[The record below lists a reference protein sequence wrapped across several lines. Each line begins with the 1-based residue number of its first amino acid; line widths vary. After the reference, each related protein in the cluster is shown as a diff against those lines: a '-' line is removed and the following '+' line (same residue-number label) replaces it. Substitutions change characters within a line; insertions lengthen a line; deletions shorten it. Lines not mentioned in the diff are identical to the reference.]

1 MKERPSGTSLLCY
14 NIVLYPRWIGR
25 SVQAVFFGKEESA
38 AACGGELPEYV
49 PIYIEETHA
58 ATESGK
64 VRTGRKRTETMEK
77 DKNSQLQYRKMTG
90 TPVHRLILQLS
101 APSII
106 SMLITNIY
114 NLVDTAF
121 VGQLGNSAS
130 GAVGIVFGF
139 MSIIQAFAFMF
150 GQGAGSAISRALGG
164 RDTERA
170 SVYASSG
177 FAGSFVC
184 GAVITGI
191 GFAVLGPMVMAL
203 GSTETIA
210 PFART
215 YITYILIAA
224 PFMSSSLTMNNIL
237 RYEGRAALGMIGL
250 MTGAIL
256 NMIGDPIFMFG
267 MGMGI
272 AGAGLSTALSQIIS
286 FGILLSMFLT
296 GRSQSR
302 LSLKRAASGFGVY
315 LDIMATGFPSLL
327 RQGLNS
333 ITTVLL
339 NTHAAVYGDAAVAA
353 MSIVSRIVFFVFS
366 IAIGIGQGFQPVSGF
381 NYGAGRYSRLR
392 KGYRFTMLLAE
403 GILAAAVVLVFLKSG
418 SLIGIFRDDPE
429 VIRIGTRALRLQCAA
444 LFLLPPCM
452 VTEMLFQSTGRR
464 LQASVLSALRSG
476 IFFIPSLLILDR
488 FRGLAG
494 IQEAQPLAYV
504 LGFFPAM
511 YLATDFFRK
520 LPRQDRTD

>member
-1 MKERPSGTSLLCY
+1 
-14 NIVLYPRWIGR
+14 
-25 SVQAVFFGKEESA
+25 
-38 AACGGELPEYV
+38 
-49 PIYIEETHA
+49 
-58 ATESGK
+58 
-64 VRTGRKRTETMEK
+64 MEK

-256 NMIGDPIFMFG
+256 NMIGDPILMFG

-327 RQGLNS
+327 RQ
-333 ITTVLL
+333 VLC
-339 NTHAAVYGDAAVAA
+339 
-353 MSIVSRIVFFVFS
+353 

-511 YLATDFFRK
+511 YLAADFFRK

>member
-1 MKERPSGTSLLCY
+1 
-14 NIVLYPRWIGR
+14 
-25 SVQAVFFGKEESA
+25 
-38 AACGGELPEYV
+38 
-49 PIYIEETHA
+49 
-58 ATESGK
+58 
-64 VRTGRKRTETMEK
+64 MEK

-302 LSLKRAASGFGVY
+302 LSS
-315 LDIMATGFPSLL
+315 T
-327 RQGLNS
+327 
-333 ITTVLL
+333 
-339 NTHAAVYGDAAVAA
+339 
-353 MSIVSRIVFFVFS
+353 
-366 IAIGIGQGFQPVSGF
+366 
-381 NYGAGRYSRLR
+381 
-392 KGYRFTMLLAE
+392 E
-403 GILAAAVVLVFLKSG
+403 
-418 SLIGIFRDDPE
+418 
-429 VIRIGTRALRLQCAA
+429 TRRW
-444 LFLLPPCM
+444 PP
-452 VTEMLFQSTGRR
+452 
-464 LQASVLSALRSG
+464 
-476 IFFIPSLLILDR
+476 
-488 FRGLAG
+488 
-494 IQEAQPLAYV
+494 
-504 LGFFPAM
+504 
-511 YLATDFFRK
+511 
-520 LPRQDRTD
+520 